1 MSWKIINKFAYPKS
15 MRSIYNGSRHYEVGG
30 EKLPSATTVLSMTKS
45 QKDKDA
51 LNRWKQDVGF
61 ANATAI
67 AKSSSDRG
75 TSMHSH
81 VEAILLGRM
90 NGELIEEVN
99 LPKKMAE
106 TIVTNGINDHVDEIY
121 GCEVVLHYPNLYAG
135 TADAISNFDSKMAVL
150 DFKQSNKP
158 KQREWSSVNEYFLQL
173 CLYAMAHDKVYG
185 TNIKTGVILRCT
197 PNLLFQKF
205 EIEGQEFENLKG
217 EAMRRVDAYY
227 ELKNNS

>member
-1 MSWKIINKFAYPKS
+1 MKLNTKFQYPPS
-15 MRSIYNGSRHYEVGG
+15 MRSIYNGSRHYEVCG
-30 EKLPSATTVLSMTKS
+30 EKLPSVTTILSLTKS

-51 LNRWKQDVGF
+51 LNRWKKDVGF

-75 TSMHSH
+75 TSMHSY

-135 TADAISNFDSKMAVL
+135 TADAISNFDSK
-150 DFKQSNKP
+150 
-158 KQREWSSVNEYFLQL
+158 
-173 CLYAMAHDKVYG
+173 
-185 TNIKTGVILRCT
+185 II
-197 PNLLFQKF
+197 
-205 EIEGQEFENLKG
+205 
-217 EAMRRVDAYY
+217 
-227 ELKNNS
+227 

>member
-30 EKLPSATTVLSMTKS
+30 EKLPSVTTILSLTKS

-51 LNRWKQDVGF
+51 LNRWKKDVGL

-67 AKSSSDRG
+67 AKQSSDRG
-75 TSMHSH
+75 TNMHSY

-106 TIVTNGINDHVDEIY
+106 TIVTNGINDHVDEVY

-135 TADAISNFDSKMAVL
+135 TADGIINFDSKMAVG
-150 DFKQSNKP
+150 DWKQSNKP
-158 KQREWSSVNEYFLQL
+158 KQREWSSINEYFLQL

-185 TNIKTGVILRCT
+185 TNIKTGVILMCT

>member
-1 MSWKIINKFAYPKS
+1 MKLNTTFLSPPS
-15 MRSIYNGSRHYEVGG
+15 MRSLYNGSRHYEVRG
-30 EKLPSATTVLSMTKS
+30 EKHPSVTSILSFTKS
-45 QKDKDA
+45 QKDTDA
-51 LNRWKQDVGF
+51 LNRWKKDVGF

-75 TSMHSH
+75 TSMHSY

-135 TADAISNFDSKMAVL
+135 TADAISNFASKMAVL
-150 DFKQSNKP
+150 DSKPSNKP
-158 KQREWSSVNEYFLQL
+158 KQRKWHSLTE
-173 CLYAMAHDKVYG
+173 
-185 TNIKTGVILRCT
+185 
-197 PNLLFQKF
+197 
-205 EIEGQEFENLKG
+205 
-217 EAMRRVDAYY
+217 
-227 ELKNNS
+227 

>member
-1 MSWKIINKFAYPKS
+1 MKLNTKFNYPKS

-30 EKLPSATTVLSMTKS
+30 EKLPSVTTILSLTKS

-51 LNRWKQDVGF
+51 LNKWKKDVGF
-61 ANATAI
+61 ANAT
-67 AKSSSDRG
+67 
-75 TSMHSH
+75 SMHAY

-158 KQREWSSVNEYFLQL
+158 KQREWSSINEYFLQL

-185 TNIKTGVILRCT
+185 TNIKTGVILMCT

-205 EIEGQEFENLKG
+205 QIEGQEFENLKG